1 MLIIFILFYRYGR
14 HLTDYH
20 SHRYFH
26 ISSYSP
32 RLSVF
37 VYLLNF
43 MKIEFKLFMHFK
55 FRIPQ
60 ASYPLHSHCMLV
72 TPYIPENLDRSHHY
86 YYWDG
91 QRNLWDG
98 QTKRMKTICLP
109 QKGRRHNNYLTSI
122 TFFMQTQ
129 PLVQKV
135 LNLYR
140 NYCNPIH
147 SMMWFSP
154 NTVLI
159 MRTGLSWAGESVLI
173 VRTGLSWAGESVLI
187 MRTGLSWA
195 GESAQD
201 SPVLTISTDSHKIR

>member
-1 MLIIFILFYRYGR
+1 
-14 HLTDYH
+14 
-20 SHRYFH
+20 
-26 ISSYSP
+26 
-32 RLSVF
+32 
-37 VYLLNF
+37 

-86 YYWDG
+86 YYCDG

-154 NTVLI
+154 NTALSSSSPVLTI
-159 MRTGLSWAGESVLI
+159 STDSPAQDSPVLTI
-173 VRTGLSWAGESVLI
+173 STDSP
-187 MRTGLSWA
+187 
-195 GESAQD
+195 AQD